1 MGVSSFVDARPRKEL
16 NPFLGFASVGSERRG
31 PALLGARRGKIRHAK
46 TGKAS
51 DAAPS
56 GDR

>member
-1 MGVSSFVDARPRKEL
+1 MGVSSFVDAPSKGAE
-16 NPFLGFASVGSERRG
+16 PFLGFVSVGSERRA
-31 PALLGARRGKIRHAK
+31 PALLGARRGKIHHAK

-51 DAAPS
+51 DAASS